1 MPPRARKQPQ
11 RPRAKETVRAILEAT
26 ATINSVM
33 NYCKPGCNSCSWN
46 NGGLIGFA
54 PDGVHLTDLKTHI
67 VE

>member
-1 MPPRARKQPQ
+1 M
-11 RPRAKETVRAILEAT
+11 EAT

-33 NYCKPGCNSCSWN
+33 NYSKPGCNSCSWN